1 MLKNPQMS
9 KFWDFEIVKMVGF
22 ETPKL
27 PSSILREIK
36 VIVEKILIFTLW
48 SIYYIDNWIH
58 IDFFFQCNCSG
69 DENCESSKTNVL
81 PCQNEVLYATNPN
94 SVVSCST
101 AQWICS
107 ADPQCSTALEYYN
120 RFCQAM
126 FRGKKCSDRC
136 QNSIDILQR
145 QTAANKL
152 KTCYCE
158 GNEEFDCI
166 GIKANMEKLCFEN
179 DNTIDDR
186 DKSSGDKC
194 LSKMW
199 NVMLVLT
206 ISYFVL

>member
-1 MLKNPQMS
+1 M
-9 KFWDFEIVKMVGF
+9 
-22 ETPKL
+22 
-27 PSSILREIK
+27 PS
-36 VIVEKILIFTLW
+36 
-48 SIYYIDNWIH
+48 NWI
-58 IDFFFQCNCSG
+58 ILFFQCNCSG
-69 DENCESSKTNVL
+69 DENCEASKTNVQ
-81 PCQNEVLYATNPN
+81 PCQNEVLYATNPD

-206 ISYFVL
+206 ISHFVL